1 MQQQQ
6 SWSIQISPPTKIART
21 AYCDLI
27 DSCDTIVWIRA
38 AKERVQSPPQ
48 QQWLGLAWLSGFR
61 SQAIMNAM
69 SFYNNPIGTE
79 N

>member
-48 QQWLGLAWLSGFR
+48 QQWLCLALGFSIAGDNER
-61 SQAIMNAM
+61 DVVL
-69 SFYNNPIGTE
+69 
-79 N
+79 